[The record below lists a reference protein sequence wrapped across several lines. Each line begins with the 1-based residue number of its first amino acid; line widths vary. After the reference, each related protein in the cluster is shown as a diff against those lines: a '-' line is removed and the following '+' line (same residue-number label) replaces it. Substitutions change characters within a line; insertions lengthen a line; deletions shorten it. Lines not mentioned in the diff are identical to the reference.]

1 MIPEVSPDV
10 TPQPPTPPGARETG
24 VRLRADT
31 IGRVALLAVLA
42 DDPQAVLAGAREY
55 RGVAGRVGT
64 MDIEKVIAAIETA
77 ASREG
82 LISAEYAEEHA
93 LYHAIIEAL
102 HGVGRGQLA
111 LGTLLRTVGLRFAAV
126 RGPRLAGDPTS
137 WIAVALYGTIGQPV
151 KGNEHE
157 VVGLGIVHL

>member
-1 MIPEVSPDV
+1 MDSAQLAGRD
-10 TPQPPTPPGARETG
+10 RG
-24 VRLRADT
+24 VALRADT
-31 IGRVALLAVLA
+31 IGRIALLAVLA
-42 DDPQAVLAGAREY
+42 DDPRAVLGGAKDY
-55 RGVAGRVGT
+55 RGVVGRVGT
-64 MDIEKVIAAIETA
+64 MEIEKVIAAIETA

-82 LISAEYAEEHA
+82 LITAEYAEEHA

-126 RGPRLAGDPTS
+126 RGPRLPGDRAA

>member
-1 MIPEVSPDV
+1 VIGMTHTDRSD
-10 TPQPPTPPGARETG
+10 ATG
-24 VRLRADT
+24 KTDGIRLRTDT

-42 DDPQAVLAGAREY
+42 DDPRAVLGGLQDY

-64 MDIEKVIAAIETA
+64 MEVEKVIAAIETA

-126 RGPRLAGDPTS
+126 RGPRLAGDRTM

-157 VVGLGIVHL
+157 VVGLGVVHL

>member
-1 MIPEVSPDV
+1 V
-10 TPQPPTPPGARETG
+10 TSDQTSSSSSDRG
-24 VRLRADT
+24 VRLRTDT

-42 DDPQAVLAGAREY
+42 DDPQPILAGAKGY
-55 RGVAGRVGT
+55 RSVAGRVGT
-64 MDIEKVIAAIETA
+64 MDLEKVIAAVETA
-77 ASREG
+77 ATREG

-111 LGTLLRTVGLRFAAV
+111 LGTLLRTVGLRFTVV
-126 RGPRLAGDPTS
+126 RGPRLPGDPTT

>member
-1 MIPEVSPDV
+1 MSSADGSLTAGKE
-10 TPQPPTPPGARETG
+10 GG

-42 DDPQAVLAGAREY
+42 DDPQSILGNLKDH

-64 MDIEKVIAAIETA
+64 MEIEKVIAAVETA

-82 LISAEYAEEHA
+82 LISSEYAEEHA

-126 RGPRLAGDPTS
+126 RGPRLPGDQTM

>member
-1 MIPEVSPDV
+1 MNPADQMQTAGKEGG
-10 TPQPPTPPGARETG
+10 T
-24 VRLRADT
+24 RLRTDT

-42 DDPQAVLAGAREY
+42 DDPQPILAGAKGY
-55 RGVAGRVGT
+55 RSVAGRVGT
-64 MDIEKVIAAIETA
+64 MEIEKVIAAVETA

-126 RGPRLAGDPTS
+126 RGPRLPGDQTI

>member
-1 MIPEVSPDV
+1 MTTEGGPL
-10 TPQPPTPPGARETG
+10 TG
-24 VRLRADT
+24 RDRGVALRADT

-42 DDPQAVLAGAREY
+42 DDPQPLLASAKEY

-64 MDIEKVIAAIETA
+64 MEIEKVIAAIETA
-77 ASREG
+77 ASRQG
-82 LISAEYAEEHA
+82 LISADYAEEHA

-126 RGPRLAGDPTS
+126 RGPRLPGDRTT

>member
-1 MIPEVSPDV
+1 MV
-10 TPQPPTPPGARETG
+10 TREPRPAGRANG

-42 DDPQAVLAGAREY
+42 DEPQGVLGHLKDY

-126 RGPRLAGDPTS
+126 RGPRLPGDKTT